1 MTGQKI
7 LILGGTREAAELA
20 ADLVAQGH
28 DVTTSLAGRT
38 KEPNPLKGT
47 VRIGGFG
54 GTQGLADYLES
65 EGFHR
70 LVDVTHPF
78 AKQVS
83 ANAKEAARITGVAF
97 ESRIRPP
104 WKKQPGD
111 QWKEVSSLEEAR
123 DYLPAGA
130 RVFLAL
136 GRQHISIFSTRTD
149 VHFTVRMINPPAEPL
164 ALEHHQIILGRPG
177 NMTAEKALL
186 QRNAITHLVCRNSG
200 GESAYA
206 KIKAA
211 RQLGME
217 VVIVQR

>member
-38 KEPNPLKGT
+38 KEPKPLKGT

-65 EGFHR
+65 EGFNR
-70 LVDVTHPF
+70 LVDATHPF
-78 AKQVS
+78 ANQIS
-83 ANAKEAARITGVAF
+83 ANAKEAAGITGVAF

-111 QWKEVSSLEEAR
+111 QWTEVGSLEEAR

-136 GRQHISIFSTRTD
+136 GRQHIFIFSTRTD
-149 VHFTVRMINPPAEPL
+149 VHFTVRMIDPPTEPL
-164 ALEHHQIILGRPG
+164 ALESHQLVLGRPG
-177 NMTAEKALL
+177 EVEAERTLL
-186 QRNAITHLVCRNSG
+186 QQHVITHLVCRNSG
-200 GESAYA
+200 GDNAYA

-211 RQLGME
+211 RELGME
-217 VVIVQR
+217 VVMVER